1 MLTIGQLAKKYSLS
15 RSTLLYYDSK
25 GLLKPTGRSHA
36 NYRVYSDEDVKTLE
50 RIIQFRN
57 AGIPITT
64 ISQLLDKDAGE
75 VESTLE
81 SRLFAINKEIQALRM
96 QQRTI
101 VDIMKNQGAIE
112 RTGIITKD
120 KWVAILSAAGLDENG
135 MWNWHAE
142 FERTSPQAHQDFLES
157 IGIPP
162 EEIESIRDWSKNLPD
177 TQLNSQDKLK

>member
-1 MLTIGQLAKKYSLS
+1 MLTIGKLAKKYSLS

-36 NYRVYSDEDVKTLE
+36 NYRVYSDEDVRTLE

-57 AGIPITT
+57 AGIPLST
-64 ISQLLDKDAGE
+64 ISEILDKDADV
-75 VESTLE
+75 VESALE
-81 SRLFAINKEIQALRM
+81 KRLFAINREIQALRT

-101 VDIMKNQGAIE
+101 VDIIKRQGAIE
-112 RTGIITKD
+112 RTGIITKN
-120 KWVAILSAAGLDENG
+120 KWVAILSAAGLDEDG

-142 FERTSPQAHQDFLES
+142 FEKTSPQAHQDFLES

-162 EEIESIRDWSKNLPD
+162 EEITTIREWS
-177 TQLNSQDKLK
+177 QNSS